1 MHESSWV
8 TDGKRGVVVLTFFI
22 YFTLDVTHRLVIFYR
37 LAKERL
43 LLSDRIEWNTIEE
56 ERRGE
61 KRRREKRREDE
72 RREKEKR
79 REKRREEK
87 RREEKRREEKR
98 REEKRILFNI
108 SIHYYSTLNS
118 MTRREKCVAILHDI
132 ISRQTMQYNIIWH
145 NMI

>member
-61 KRRREKRREDE
+61 KRREDERREDE

-98 REEKRILFNI
+98 RGYYLIFQYITIQRWILWHDVKNALPSYMI
-108 SIHYYSTLNS
+108 LYHVRRCSI
-118 MTRREKCVAILHDI
+118 I
-132 ISRQTMQYNIIWH
+132 
-145 NMI
+145 